1 MTKSDKS
8 LPSWSLYFSRGKD
21 TEPETSEVGSDGGKC
36 HGEDQIDDDLQGA
49 GRSWMA

>member
-8 LPSWSLYFSRGKD
+8 LPSWSLHFSRGKD

-36 HGEDQIDDDLQGA
+36 HGEDEIDDDLQGA

>member
-8 LPSWSLYFSRGKD
+8 LPSWSLYCSRGKD

-36 HGEDQIDDDLQGA
+36 HREDPTDNDLQGA
-49 GRSWMA
+49 GRSQMA